1 LPRPCI
7 FKKSRRMA
15 VQDTLSPI
23 ANHFVKGVAQQARE
37 FYLTENNN
45 AGGLCV
51 ISWF

>member
-1 LPRPCI
+1 
-7 FKKSRRMA
+7 
-15 VQDTLSPI
+15 VEHTLSPL
-23 ANHFVKGVAQQARE
+23 ANHFVKGVAQHSRE